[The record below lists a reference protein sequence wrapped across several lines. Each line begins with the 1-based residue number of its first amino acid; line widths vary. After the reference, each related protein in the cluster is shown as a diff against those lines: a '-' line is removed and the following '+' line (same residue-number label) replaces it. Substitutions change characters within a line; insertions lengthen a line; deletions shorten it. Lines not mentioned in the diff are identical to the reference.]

1 LCIATFEDLSTQ
13 KLAEN
18 AFRRIAYEDP
28 LTGLANRRVL
38 QENWDAEM
46 AKKADRRSPVMAALL
61 MIDLDNFK
69 PVNDYFG
76 HAAGDEILKKVAIR
90 LRQSVRHDDTVVRM
104 GGDEFVILLTDLEDQ
119 SVAEKICQRIS
130 DAFIAPFMVHGQTI
144 KVGATVG
151 ASLYPHHADDLD
163 MLLHAADQALYRM
176 KRNDKDNWAWFD
188 HSLEVA
194 NDPQRLAS
202 VM

>member
-1 LCIATFEDLSTQ
+1 
-13 KLAEN
+13 
-18 AFRRIAYEDP
+18 
-28 LTGLANRRVL
+28 
-38 QENWDAEM
+38 M
-46 AKKADRRSPVMAALL
+46 ADFGAALERERTL
-61 MIDLDNFK
+61 VDLGNKDK
-69 PVNDYFG
+69 
-76 HAAGDEILKKVAIR
+76 
-90 LRQSVRHDDTVVRM
+90 QT
-104 GGDEFVILLTDLEDQ
+104 LEPL
-119 SVAEKICQRIS
+119 

-176 KRNDKDNWAWFD
+176 KRNDKDSWAWFD
-188 HSLEVA
+188 HTLEVA